1 MMNNDQR
8 PLVKLSDDSI
18 QEFLGQLDDH
28 DIEGFIEVAKGILF
42 ELTER
47 AAYQADVHDMDVDE
61 LLEKIGFR

>member
-28 DIEGFIEVAKGILF
+28 DVEGFIEVAKGILF
-42 ELTER
+42 ELEER
-47 AAYQADVHDMDVDE
+47 AAYQVDKHDLDHDE
-61 LLEKIGFR
+61 LLESIGFR